1 MATGRAPGR
10 EDASGDRTQGTTR
23 LVGLSYREGEPLLR
37 MLIDHVRDPA
47 FQCRFQWEVD
57 SLAFWDNR
65 SVQHYAVPDY
75 TDRRVMNRV
84 TWVGDRPR

>member
-1 MATGRAPGR
+1 MSLAPQKPSESSLIAQRLRSRAIR
-10 EDASGDRTQGTTR
+10 ERSFSKNACAQAKAPNPS
-23 LVGLSYREGEPLLR
+23 L
-37 MLIDHVRDPA
+37 A
-47 FQCRFQWEVD
+47 A